1 MFGSHEQVVKKL
13 CLLGIKS
20 RHRNLPIEEIRDIFT
35 RAVLGDKLIPDFNQ
49 KVLMKICGFKIHV
62 L

>member
-1 MFGSHEQVVKKL
+1 MFVSHEQGVKKL
-13 CLLGIKS
+13 CLLAIKS
-20 RHRNLPIEEIRDIFT
+20 RHRKLPREEIRDIFT

-49 KVLMKICGFKIHV
+49 KVLMKICGFKIQF